1 MTAAAPED
9 DDLEA
14 LRRSIGDPRRWTVV
28 IDFDGTLAPIVDHPD
43 RAAPAP
49 GAIEAIEDLARV
61 CEVALLSGRA
71 LDDLVARLG
80 RTPPGVLLVGGH
92 GSEARHPDGTRT
104 ALTDLDA
111 ATAAL
116 DEVEAT
122 IRPLVDET
130 AGWIVER
137 KATSVA
143 VHHRRVTPTEVDRIL
158 PEVRRALEGAT
169 SSAPGFVVLDG
180 KAVVELRV
188 RGTDKGV
195 ALRWILDRAAA
206 RADLLPGRPDIKPL
220 VFGDDTTDEDA
231 FEVALELGGQAVRI
245 DELPSATSARF
256 RLRDPGRV
264 VTLLRDVRDALG
276 PDPSVGTPRAAW
288 DASDAGG
295 TQAR

>member
-1 MTAAAPED
+1 MTVPAPSD
-9 DDLEA
+9 GGDDLEA
-14 LRRSIGDPRRWTVV
+14 LRRRVGDPRRWTLV

-49 GAIEAIEDLARV
+49 GALEAIADLARV

-71 LDDLVARLG
+71 LDDLTARLG
-80 RTPPGVLLVGGH
+80 RVPPGVLLVGGH

-111 ATAAL
+111 ATASL
-116 DEVEAT
+116 DEVEAAV
-122 IRPLVDET
+122 RPLVDEA

-143 VHHRRVTPTEVDRIL
+143 VHHRRVAPPAVDRIL
-158 PEVRRALEGAT
+158 PEVRRVLEGAT
-169 SSAPGFVVLDG
+169 SAPPSFVVLDG

-195 ALRWILDRAAA
+195 ALRWIVDQATD

-231 FEVALELGGQAVRI
+231 FEVALDLGGEAVRI
-245 DELPSATSARF
+245 DEVPSATSAHF

-264 VTLLRDVRDALG
+264 VTLLRSIHDTLG
-276 PDPSVGTPRAAW
+276 PDPSAGSTYGAW
-288 DASDAGG
+288 
-295 TQAR
+295 QA